1 MKITFKRQTDHTDVG
16 GAIIKRWYVESDGK
30 PAKNGIGNQL
40 IISGSGD
47 DVWYHNYLEPYFDDE
62 YPTFAQVKSAVIA
75 QLESN
80 NKQQGDKNV

>member
-1 MKITFKRQTDHTDVG
+1 MKITFKRQPNHTGEG
-16 GAIIKRWYVESDGK
+16 GAITKSWYVESDGK
-30 PAKNGIGNQL
+30 TAKNKIGNQL

-47 DVWYHNYLEPYFDDE
+47 DVWYHNYLQPYFDDE

-80 NKQQGDKNV
+80 NKQQGE